1 MIINKLKIIMKVR
14 FALHDY
20 VNNGR
25 TLFLHFYNN
34 HKYNNNIG
42 AFKGTVKKNERGY
55 RRKPERY
62 LSDIYLMFL
71 TREKTVS
78 KLYQNG
84 HVRFCIKVV
93 AQIVFNIMQ
102 PI

>member
-14 FALHDY
+14 FALYDY

-71 TREKTVS
+71 TREIDIKLCQNYTKTDMSDFV
-78 KLYQNG
+78 
-84 HVRFCIKVV
+84 
-93 AQIVFNIMQ
+93 
-102 PI
+102 